1 MSTAIYAQIT
11 NNLSGYDLFH
21 YFTGCCLNEIAEL
34 EACVEWVMYERGLWQ
49 CVRMEHNSQITGKQ
63 IFSISVPLFR

>member
-1 MSTAIYAQIT
+1 MEYVLLHEPFVLLYGKGTVSTVTYAQMT

-21 YFTGCCLNEIAEL
+21 YFAGCCLKETAEL

-49 CVRMEHNSQITGKQ
+49 
-63 IFSISVPLFR
+63 